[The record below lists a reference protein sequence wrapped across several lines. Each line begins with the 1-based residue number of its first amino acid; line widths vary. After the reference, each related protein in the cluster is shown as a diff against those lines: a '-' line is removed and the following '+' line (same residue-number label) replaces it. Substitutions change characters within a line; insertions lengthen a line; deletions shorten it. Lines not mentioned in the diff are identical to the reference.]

1 MTRNTKTLNIPLS
14 SKDII
19 FLGIFNETKSKLIR
33 LLPIRRTTFLDEIFE
48 VFALIVIGLI
58 SLDVREPDEKQ
69 LKEDGMKENLTTF
82 ISI

>member
-19 FLGIFNETKSKLIR
+19 FLGIFNETESKLIR